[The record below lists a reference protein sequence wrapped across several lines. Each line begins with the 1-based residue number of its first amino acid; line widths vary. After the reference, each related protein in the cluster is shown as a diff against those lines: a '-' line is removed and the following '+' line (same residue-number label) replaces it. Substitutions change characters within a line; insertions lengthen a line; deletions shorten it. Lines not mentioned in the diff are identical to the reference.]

1 MAKLFPFQRSGPKK
15 PNHAVMAALAACAV
29 LGVTAMGVQL
39 FGDPAAG
46 APRIRIALDG
56 PAQAEAAP
64 AATAPLADV
73 IVDPSLD
80 AGYPG
85 DPAADESAAI
95 DPNAPIIDLSGQ
107 GGEADRPRANP
118 LPPAPIA
125 SVFKQG
131 PNGGLPVTGP
141 NGATPFS
148 VYRRPFKPDGR
159 KPRLAIIVGGLGFNA
174 RTTQQAINEL
184 PADVTLSFMP
194 YAKDLQSWID
204 KARADGHE
212 VILEVPM
219 EPFDSEAND
228 TGPQTLLAG
237 ADARENNSR
246 LENLLARGAGY
257 FAVMNYQGG
266 KFAASA
272 QASAPVIKAMK
283 SRGLALIGAG
293 VSGRSALGLEASR
306 AGMIFTSVDRAVDA
320 RQDAESIDEQL
331 LMLEALA
338 LQNGSALGAGFA
350 YPVTIEQIEFWA
362 ASLSQRG
369 YQLVPASAV
378 LEARAGGR

>member
-1 MAKLFPFQRSGPKK
+1 MAKLFPFQRTGPKK
-15 PNHAVMAALAACAV
+15 PNHAVMATLAACAV
-29 LGVTAMGVQL
+29 LGVTAVGVQL
-39 FGDPAAG
+39 FGDPSAG

-80 AGYPG
+80 AGYSS
-85 DPAADESAAI
+85 DPAAAEGGPI

-107 GGEADRPRANP
+107 GGAMDRPRANP
-118 LPPAPIA
+118 LPSAPIA

-131 PNGGLPVTGP
+131 PNGGLPVIGP
-141 NGATPFS
+141 NGATPFT
-148 VYRRPFKPDGR
+148 VYKRPFKPDGR

-194 YAKDLQSWID
+194 YAKDLQTWID

-237 ADARENNSR
+237 ADARENISR

-283 SRGLALIGAG
+283 SRGLALVGAG
-293 VSGRSALGLEASR
+293 VSSRSALGLEASR
-306 AGMIFTSVDRAVDA
+306 AGMIFTGVDRAVDA

>member
-1 MAKLFPFQRSGPKK
+1 MAKLFPFQRTGPKK
-15 PNHAVMAALAACAV
+15 PNHAVMATLAACAV
-29 LGVTAMGVQL
+29 LGVTAVGVQL
-39 FGDPAAG
+39 FGDPSAG

-80 AGYPG
+80 AGYSS
-85 DPAADESAAI
+85 DPAAAEGGPI

-107 GGEADRPRANP
+107 GGAIERPRANP
-118 LPPAPIA
+118 LPSAPIA

-131 PNGGLPVTGP
+131 PNGGLPVIGP
-141 NGATPFS
+141 NGATPFT
-148 VYRRPFKPDGR
+148 VYKRPFKPDGR

-194 YAKDLQSWID
+194 YAKDLQTWID

-237 ADARENNSR
+237 ADARENISR

-283 SRGLALIGAG
+283 SRGLALVGAG
-293 VSGRSALGLEASR
+293 VSARSALGLEASR
-306 AGMIFTSVDRAVDA
+306 AGMIFTGVDRAVDA

>member
-1 MAKLFPFQRSGPKK
+1 MAKLFPFRRGGPKRL
-15 PNHAVMAALAACAV
+15 NHALVATIAAILV
-29 LGVTAMGVQL
+29 LGAAAGGVQM

-46 APRIRIALDG
+46 APKIRVALNG
-56 PAQAEAAP
+56 PSEAQAAP

-73 IVDPSLD
+73 FVDPSLD
-80 AGYPG
+80 AGLGG
-85 DPAADESAAI
+85 DAAALDAEAAHP
-95 DPNAPIIDLSGQ
+95 DAAIIDLSGQ
-107 GGEADRPRANP
+107 GGDISRPRAAP
-118 LPPAPIA
+118 LTPAPIP

-131 PNGGLPVTGP
+131 PNGGLPVIGP
-141 NGATPFS
+141 GGATPFAA
-148 VYRRPFKPDGR
+148 YKRPFKPEGR

-174 RTTQQAINEL
+174 RTTQQAIDEL

-194 YAKDLQSWID
+194 YAKDLQMWID
-204 KARADGHE
+204 RARADGHE

-237 ADARENNSR
+237 GEARDNIAR

-272 QASAPVIKAMK
+272 QASAPVIKALK
-283 SRGLALIGAG
+283 SRGLGLVGAG
-293 VSGRSALGLEASR
+293 ISGRSALGLEAGR
-306 AGMIFTSVDRAVDA
+306 AGMVFTGIDRAVDA